1 MTMTKKTS
9 KSASGRKSGYKN
21 KNTKINNKRKTA
33 KSAGADIEYS
43 RNGSNLRN
51 FETNVVMAFFVGIFV
66 LMMVYLVY
74 FSVTKAPD
82 IIDNPYNKR
91 VDNQDVKVVRG
102 DILAGDEVTVLATT
116 KKDEDGKEYRYYPF
130 GNVFSHVIGLKSE
143 KTGIE
148 GQANFQLLQHNSG
161 FFEQIVKDITGQKK
175 IGNSVVTT
183 LDAKLQQAAY
193 DALGSNKGAVVVMEP
208 STGKVLAMV
217 SKPDFNPNESDE
229 YYKEWLTYSS
239 ADSVLINRATQ
250 GLYAPGSTFKIV
262 TLLEYFME
270 NDNYSGYSFNCE
282 GSVTVDGGTTIP
294 CNNKAVHGEETLKS
308 AFANSCNGAFSTIGL
323 KLDISKLQYLC
334 DGLMFNKDIPIG
346 LESVKSSFV
355 LDAAST
361 VSDIQETAIGQGKT
375 MISPMHNLMIT
386 ACIANKGVMMKP
398 YFIEKIKTADGEIVE
413 EIEPEALSNA
423 VPENYAAQA
432 AEYMRAV
439 VTEGTAT
446 ALRYADYESA
456 GKTGTAQYGTE
467 GLTHSWFVGF
477 APYDNPQVAI
487 CVIREGSENAGR
499 SAQYIARDVLDSYF
513 GE

>member
-1 MTMTKKTS
+1 
-9 KSASGRKSGYKN
+9 
-21 KNTKINNKRKTA
+21 
-33 KSAGADIEYS
+33 
-43 RNGSNLRN
+43 
-51 FETNVVMAFFVGIFV
+51 
-66 LMMVYLVY
+66 MMVYLVY
-74 FSVTKAPD
+74 FSVVKAPD

-102 DILAGDEVTVLATT
+102 DILAGDEETVLATT
-116 KKDEDGKEYRYYPF
+116 KKDEEGNEYRYYPF
-130 GNVFSHVIGLKSE
+130 GSIFCHVIGLKSE

-148 GQANFQLLQHNSG
+148 GQANFQLLQHENG
-161 FFEQIVKDITGQKK
+161 FFEQILKDITGQKK
-175 IGNSVVTT
+175 IGSSVVTT
-183 LDAKLQQAAY
+183 LDTKLQQAAY
-193 DALGSNKGAVVVMEP
+193 DALGDNKGAVIVMEP

-217 SKPDFNPNESDE
+217 SKPDFNPNEADE
-229 YYKEWLTYSS
+229 HYKEWLTYSS

-262 TLLEYFME
+262 TLLEYIME
-270 NDNYSGYSFNCE
+270 NDNYSEYSFNCE
-282 GSVTVDGGTTIP
+282 GSVTVEGGTTIP
-294 CNNKAVHGEETLKS
+294 CSNKTVHGEENLKS
-308 AFANSCNGAFSTIGL
+308 AFANSCNSAFSTIGL
-323 KLDISKLQYLC
+323 KLNISRMKYLC

-355 LDAAST
+355 LDESST

-386 ACIANKGVMMKP
+386 ACIANNGVMMKP
-398 YFIEKIKTADGEIVE
+398 YFIQKIKTADGEVVE
-413 EIEPEALSNA
+413 ETVPEALVNA
-423 VPENYAAQA
+423 VAQNYAGQA

-439 VTEGTAT
+439 VTEGTA
-446 ALRYADYESA
+446 AAFRYADYEAA

-477 APYDNPQVAI
+477 APYDNPEVAI

-513 GE
+513 ADFLKN

>member
-1 MTMTKKTS
+1 MVTVLF
-9 KSASGRKSGYKN
+9 
-21 KNTKINNKRKTA
+21 I
-33 KSAGADIEYS
+33 
-43 RNGSNLRN
+43 
-51 FETNVVMAFFVGIFV
+51 GIFV

-74 FSVTKAPD
+74 FSVVKAPD

-102 DILAGDEVTVLATT
+102 DILAGDEATVLATT
-116 KKDEDGKEYRYYPF
+116 KKDENGKEYRYYPF
-130 GNVFSHVIGLKSE
+130 ESLFCHVIGLKSE

-148 GQANFQLLQHNSG
+148 GQANFQLLRHESG
-161 FFEQIVKDITGQKK
+161 FFEQILKDITGQKK

-183 LDAKLQQAAY
+183 LDTGLQQAAY
-193 DALGSNKGAVVVMEP
+193 NALGDNKGAVIVMEP

-217 SKPDFNPNESDE
+217 SKPDFNPNEAE
-229 YYKEWLTYSS
+229 EHYKEWLTYSG

-262 TLLEYFME
+262 TLLEYIME
-270 NDNYSGYSFNCE
+270 NDNYSDYSFNCE
-282 GSVTVDGGTTIP
+282 GSVTVEGGTTIP
-294 CNNKAVHGEETLKS
+294 CSNKTVHGEETLKS
-308 AFANSCNGAFSTIGL
+308 AFANSCNSAFSTIGL
-323 KLDISKLQYLC
+323 KLNISRMEYLC

-375 MISPMHNLMIT
+375 MISPVHNLMIT

-398 YFIEKIKTADGEIVE
+398 YFIQKIKTADGEIVE
-413 EIEPEALSNA
+413 ETEPEVLSNA
-423 VPENYAAQA
+423 VSQNYAKQV

-439 VTEGTAT
+439 VAEGTAT
-446 ALRYADYESA
+446 AMRFADYEVA

-477 APYDNPQVAI
+477 APYENPEVAI

-513 GE
+513 GD

>member
-1 MTMTKKTS
+1 MTRKTS
-9 KSASGRKSGYKN
+9 NAPSGRKSEYRN
-21 KNTKINNKRKTA
+21 RRKS
-33 KSAGADIEYS
+33 KKCLEADIIS
-43 RNGSNLRN
+43 SSLHNL
-51 FETNVVMAFFVGIFV
+51 EINVITILFIGIFV

-74 FSVTKAPD
+74 FSVVKAPD

-116 KKDEDGKEYRYYPF
+116 KKDENGNEYRYYPF
-130 GNVFSHVIGLKSE
+130 GSIFSHVIGLKSE

-148 GQANFQLLQHNSG
+148 GQANFQLLSHKSG
-161 FFEQIVKDITGQKK
+161 FFEQILKDITGQKK

-183 LDAKLQQAAY
+183 LDTKLQQAAY
-193 DALGSNKGAVVVMEP
+193 DALGDNKGAVIVMEP

-217 SKPDFNPNESDE
+217 SKPDFNPNEADDH
-229 YYKEWLTYSS
+229 YKEWLNYSS

-250 GLYAPGSTFKIV
+250 GLYAPGSTFKII
-262 TLLEYFME
+262 TLLEYIME
-270 NDNYSGYSFNCE
+270 NDNYSDYSFNCE

-294 CNNKAVHGEETLKS
+294 CSNKTVHGNENLKN
-308 AFANSCNGAFSTIGL
+308 AFANSCNSAFSTIGL
-323 KLDISKLQYLC
+323 KLNISKLQYLC
-334 DGLMFNKDIPIG
+334 DALMFNKDIPIG

-361 VSDIQETAIGQGKT
+361 VSDIQETSIGQGKT
-375 MISPMHNLMIT
+375 MISPIHNLMIT
-386 ACIANKGVMMKP
+386 SCIANKGVMMKP
-398 YFIEKIKTADGEIVE
+398 YFIQKIKTADGEIVE
-413 EIEPEALSNA
+413 ETKPEAISNI
-423 VPENYAAQA
+423 VSEDYAAKI

-446 ALRYADYESA
+446 ALRYADYEVA

-477 APYDNPQVAI
+477 APYNNPEVAI

-499 SAQYIARDVLDSYF
+499 SAQYIARDVLDAWF